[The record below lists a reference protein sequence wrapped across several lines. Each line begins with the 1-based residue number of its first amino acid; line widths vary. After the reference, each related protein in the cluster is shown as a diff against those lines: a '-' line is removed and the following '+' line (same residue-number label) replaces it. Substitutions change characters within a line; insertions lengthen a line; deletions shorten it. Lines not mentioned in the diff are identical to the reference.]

1 MSRSFVLFHSLSV
14 NYVFRGRDT
23 FNIINW
29 KRVGATMFK
38 HVTVL
43 LKETV
48 DGLDIK
54 ARWYICRLY
63 TGEEDIVLI
72 YYPN

>member
-1 MSRSFVLFHSLSV
+1 MSRSFI
-14 NYVFRGRDT
+14 VFRSLVVKYAFRGGDT

-29 KRVGATMFK
+29 KRVGATMFN

-48 DGLDIK
+48 DGLDK